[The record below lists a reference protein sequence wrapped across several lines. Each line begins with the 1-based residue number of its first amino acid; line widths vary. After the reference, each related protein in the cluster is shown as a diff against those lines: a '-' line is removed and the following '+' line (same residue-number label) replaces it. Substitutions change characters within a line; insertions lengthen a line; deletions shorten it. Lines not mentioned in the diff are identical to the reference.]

1 MRVSTAYMF
10 DQNLSA
16 MLKQQTELG
25 QTQQQ
30 ISTGKR
36 ILKPSDDPVASVA
49 ILNLQREF
57 NLTEQYLTNA
67 DKAENNLVV
76 EEGALKSSTDIL
88 QRIRELAVQG
98 LNSTNTIDDRSA
110 IALEMSQLNEQLL
123 SLANTKNS
131 SGNYLFSGFS
141 SDTPPYTSI
150 GSSYGGDSGQRNLQV
165 GAGVLIETND
175 AGNQIFEAEH
185 TQTSVTDNGGPS
197 SSSLTIVEI
206 GQTST
211 FTAPV
216 TVSFASATNTLT
228 ITDGTN
234 TETVVPYSAGEPVDI
249 NQLNSNF
256 PSFTVQLDGT
266 LADGDSYTLDTQV
279 LPSQTVFKTINDF
292 ANALRTNSVSANDSP
307 NNGDFLT
314 NISSVMDTV
323 VDAQAKIGARINVI
337 ELQRDINSD
346 LSINMEN
353 ILSQTQDLDYAEA
366 ISRLELQSLGLQ
378 AAQQSFVKVQGLTLF
393 NFL

>member
-131 SGNYLFSGFS
+131 SGNYLFLSTQAPA
-141 SDTPPYTSI
+141 SD
-150 GSSYGGDSGQRNLQV
+150 
-165 GAGVLIETND
+165 
-175 AGNQIFEAEH
+175 
-185 TQTSVTDNGGPS
+185 
-197 SSSLTIVEI
+197 
-206 GQTST
+206 
-211 FTAPV
+211 
-216 TVSFASATNTLT
+216 
-228 ITDGTN
+228 
-234 TETVVPYSAGEPVDI
+234 DI
-249 NQLNSNF
+249 YRQ
-256 PSFTVQLDGT
+256 
-266 LADGDSYTLDTQV
+266 
-279 LPSQTVFKTINDF
+279 
-292 ANALRTNSVSANDSP
+292 
-307 NNGDFLT
+307 
-314 NISSVMDTV
+314 
-323 VDAQAKIGARINVI
+323 KIH
-337 ELQRDINSD
+337 Q
-346 LSINMEN
+346 
-353 ILSQTQDLDYAEA
+353 
-366 ISRLELQSLGLQ
+366 
-378 AAQQSFVKVQGLTLF
+378 
-393 NFL
+393 